1 MDIPKYSVSNILVVQ
16 IGKLG
21 DMILTTPLF
30 HELKRLY
37 PNAKLTVLASDLNQ
51 NILKEQSVINE
62 VLIYKK
68 SFLPLLK
75 LLFTLKNRR
84 YDLWIDP
91 KNEKSDTSRFLMKYA
106 KPVNSLGY
114 NFGDKVYDID
124 LTNKELGNHAVDI
137 YLTPIKALDPAFV
150 PAPKTPVMEI
160 PGEVKNSI
168 KALLPGS
175 SNNIFINLSAGQPA
189 RHWEIDNWI
198 AVINEI
204 NSLGEYTFLLNAFGI
219 NEADLSLLKTSIQG
233 KYILVDHLSQL
244 EIAEAIRNSM
254 IVISPDTSA
263 VHFASGFNIPVIDL
277 MNNVPWNIE
286 RFAPLSEKQKILISN
301 DENTLKSI
309 TPENV
314 ITAFKELSK

>member
-1 MDIPKYSVSNILVVQ
+1 MGIPKYSVSNMLVVQ

-21 DMILTTPLF
+21 DMVLTTPLF

-51 NILKEQSVINE
+51 SIVKNQSVINE

-91 KNEKSDTSRFLMKYA
+91 KNEKSDTSRFLLKYA
-106 KPVNSLGY
+106 KPVNSVGF
-114 NFGDKVYDID
+114 NFGDNVYDID
-124 LTNKELGNHAVDI
+124 LTNKELGKHAVEI
-137 YLTPIKALDPAFV
+137 YLSPVKALDPAF
-150 PAPKTPVMEI
+150 APGSIIPIIEI
-160 PGEVKNSI
+160 PDEAKNTV
-168 KALLPGS
+168 KALLSGS
-175 SNNIFINLSAGQPA
+175 ANNIFVNLSAGQPA
-189 RHWEIDNWI
+189 RHWDINNWI
-198 AVINEI
+198 SVINGI
-204 NSLGEYTFLLNAFGI
+204 KTLGEYTFLLNAFGI
-219 NEADLSLLKTSIQG
+219 NKDDLSLLKTSVQG
-233 KYILVDHLSQL
+233 KFLLVDHLSQL
-244 EIAEAIRNSM
+244 EIAETIRNSK

-263 VHFASGFNIPVIDL
+263 VHFASAFNIPVIDL

-301 DENTLKSI
+301 DENSLKSI

-314 ITAFKELSK
+314 ITAFKELSI